1 MLNYPPK
8 IILAFGETIS
18 GNNEIL
24 NWLLKNGYGELAALS
39 YSIRG
44 SQEAFTWLMNNG
56 YTHFAALDSAIDNDA
71 KAYKWLGDHKYPFLI
86 VFADACH
93 GKKEAMDWMVRNNLT
108 GMLRVTQKIREFR
121 YNQIYDYHKMHF

>member
-1 MLNYPPK
+1 MLNYQPK

-56 YTHFAALDSAIDNDA
+56 YTHFAALDSAIDNDV
-71 KAYKWLGDHKYPFLI
+71 KAYKWLKEHQYPFLI
-86 VFADACH
+86 IFADACH
-93 GKKEAMDWMVRNNLT
+93 GNKEAMDFMVRKNLT

-121 YNQIYDYHKMHF
+121 DNQIYDYHKMHF